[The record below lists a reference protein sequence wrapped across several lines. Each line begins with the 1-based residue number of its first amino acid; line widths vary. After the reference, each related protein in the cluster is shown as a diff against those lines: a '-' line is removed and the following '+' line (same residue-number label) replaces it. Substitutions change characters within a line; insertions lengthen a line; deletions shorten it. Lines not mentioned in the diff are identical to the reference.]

1 MVGYKTDKEIDMAGR
16 TITITHLGRTVT
28 VKEGYN
34 NKCVLQF
41 RDHTEETTKKFPAA
55 ARYALK
61 WMLENAGEMRGNYER

>member
-16 TITITHLGRTVT
+16 TITITHLGQTVL

-34 NKCVLQF
+34 GKCVLQF
-41 RDHTEETTKKFPAA
+41 RDHIEETDKKFGPA

-61 WMLENAGEMRGNYER
+61 WMLENAGQMRGDYTR